1 MTIQWYPGHMTKAR
15 REMAEAMA
23 KVDVIIEALDA
34 RLPRACENPLVFE
47 MRGPK
52 PCVKVLTKSDIAD
65 PSATKAWVEY
75 FNTQRTEPSPDHPQG
90 RVVALALSSNR
101 GSETRTR
108 VYEQC
113 KRLALHPSGPGGT
126 IRAMI
131 VGVPNVGKSTLINTL
146 MERKVANVGDEP
158 AVTKAKQMV
167 TLKNGMILTDHPG
180 MLWPKIE
187 NQAASFRLALSGSI
201 PDSAIDYEGVALFGA
216 GFLMDRYAPLL
227 MARYKFKE
235 LPATPDALLREIG
248 KKRGAL
254 QKGGVID
261 MHKAAGVL
269 IHDYRSGALG
279 RITLELPNTKEP
291 AAIIPPDDATQ

>member
-34 RLPRACENPLVFE
+34 RLPRACENPLVYE
-47 MRGPK
+47 MREGK
-52 PCVKVLTKSDIAD
+52 PCLKVLTKSDIAD
-65 PSATKAWVEY
+65 PVATKAWLAY
-75 FNTQRTEPSPDHPQG
+75 FERERSEPSPEHPQG
-90 RVVALALSSNR
+90 RVVAIALSSNK
-101 GSETRTR
+101 GAETRSR

-113 KRLALHPSGPGGT
+113 KRLALRPSGPGGT
-126 IRAMI
+126 IRAMV

-216 GFLMDRYAPLL
+216 KTFMERYPQLL
-227 MARYKFKE
+227 VARYKLKA
-235 LPATPDALLREIG
+235 LPDTPDELLREIG
-248 KKRGAL
+248 RKRGAL
-254 QKGGVID
+254 VKGGTID
-261 MHKAAGVL
+261 MHKAGGVL

-279 RITLELPNTKEP
+279 RITLELPSASAPRVET
-291 AAIIPPDDATQ
+291 